1 MSTLNYTDFRKYAT
15 SFDFELRYELL
26 LETIENHINT
36 EEKLIFYPRNM
47 FLKDSELEIYF
58 FDNEKI
64 FIINEDAAGVE
75 IDILKTSSVDRVKLT
90 SKDRYS
96 PLNLT
101 ITLKDGEELIFNSST
116 DTVEGRMQTFNRKI
130 EEIFKLLH

>member
-15 SFDFELRYELL
+15 SFDFELKYELL
-26 LETIENHINT
+26 LETIDKHINT

-47 FLKDSELEIYF
+47 FLEDNELEIYF
-58 FDNEKI
+58 FDKEKI
-64 FIINEDAAGVE
+64 FIITEDSVGVE
-75 IDILKTSSVDRVKLT
+75 IDVLKTSSVDRVKLT
-90 SKDRYS
+90 SKDRHS

-101 ITLKDGEELIFNSST
+101 ITLKNGEERNFNSST

-130 EEIFKLLH
+130 EEIFNLLQ